1 MQSLDETIAYDMSML
16 CSYSKQHLFNKSI
29 NETESDYESDLK
41 YI

>member
-16 CSYSKQHLFNKSI
+16 CSYSKQHLFNI